1 MKTTI
6 LATVGSIIACS
17 SHLVAADDHKN
28 FKVLV
33 TPKLKYHD
41 ASKYCKIQGYS
52 LIDVT
57 SENFYPLS
65 KFVSKKLGKDSVWI
79 RSWNGDDYEQKYGE
93 TPLALTPMSKFGK
106 GSINVRKDYGLKLR
120 GICQLYPRVSYGYE
134 SRSISEKTYV
144 YDDKTGVYKVPTY
157 GYEEKKDYGYGDKKE
172 NYGSGD
178 KKGYGY
184 ENKKKEHDYEVEKPH
199 HGYEEPSYGYDH
211 EKKEYG
217 VRDLKVDNKDYE
229 KKDYEKKDYEKK
241 DYEKKDYGKDE
252 KDYGKDEKDYGKDKK
267 DYGKDKKD
275 YGMEKKDYGKDDTK
289 PEDGHVQPYPMPTW
303 E

>member
-6 LATVGSIIACS
+6 LATVASIIACS
-17 SHLVAADDHKN
+17 SHLVAADDHKD

-65 KFVSKKLGKDSVWI
+65 KFVSKKLGKDPVWI
-79 RSWNGDDYEQKYGE
+79 RSWNGDDYEQKHGE

-134 SRSISEKTYV
+134 SRSISDNSYG

-157 GYEEKKDYGYGDKKE
+157 GYESEKKKDYGYGKE
-172 NYGSGD
+172 NN
-178 KKGYGY
+178 GY

-199 HGYEEPSYGYDH
+199 YGYEEPSYGYDH
-211 EKKEYG
+211 KKKEYG

-229 KKDYEKKDYEKK
+229 KKDYEKKDYGKDYGKKDYGK
-241 DYEKKDYGKDE
+241 DYEKKDYGKE
-252 KDYGKDEKDYGKDKK
+252 KKDYGKDKK
-267 DYGKDKKD
+267 DYGK
-275 YGMEKKDYGKDDTK
+275 EKQDYGKDDKK
-289 PEDGHVQPYPMPTW
+289 PEDGYVKPYPMPTW

>member
-6 LATVGSIIACS
+6 LATVATIIACS
-17 SHLVAADDHKN
+17 SNLVAADDHKD

-57 SENFYPLS
+57 SENFNPLS
-65 KFVSKKLGKDSVWI
+65 KFVSKKLGKDPVWI
-79 RSWNGDDYEQKYGE
+79 RSWNGDDYEQKYGQ

-120 GICQLYPRVSYGYE
+120 GICQLYPRVSYGYKKKDYGKKDYE
-134 SRSISEKTYV
+134 SRSISNNSYG

-157 GYEEKKDYGYGDKKE
+157 GYDSEKKDYGYGDKE

-178 KKGYGY
+178 KKDYGY
-184 ENKKKEHDYEVEKPH
+184 ENKKEHDYEVEKPH
-199 HGYEEPSYGYDH
+199 YGYDEPSYGYDH
-211 EKKEYG
+211 VKQYG

-229 KKDYEKKDYEKK
+229 KKDYEKKDYGKKDYGKDEKKDYGK
-241 DYEKKDYGKDE
+241 DYEKKDYGK
-252 KDYGKDEKDYGKDKK
+252 
-267 DYGKDKKD
+267 
-275 YGMEKKDYGKDDTK
+275 EKKDYGKDDKKDYGKDDKK
-289 PEDGHVQPYPMPTW
+289 PEDGYEKPYPMPTW

>member
-6 LATVGSIIACS
+6 LATVASIIACS
-17 SHLVAADDHKN
+17 SHLVAADDHKD

-65 KFVSKKLGKDSVWI
+65 KFVSKKLGKDPVWI

-106 GSINVRKDYGLKLR
+106 GSINVRKEYGLKLR

-134 SRSISEKTYV
+134 SRSISDNSYG

-157 GYEEKKDYGYGDKKE
+157 GYEEKKDYGKKE
-172 NYGSGD
+172 NN
-178 KKGYGY
+178 GY

-229 KKDYEKKDYEKK
+229 KKDYEKKDYGKEK
-241 DYEKKDYGKDE
+241 
-252 KDYGKDEKDYGKDKK
+252 KDYGKDKK
-267 DYGKDKKD
+267 DYGKDDK
-275 YGMEKKDYGKDDTK
+275 K
-289 PEDGHVQPYPMPTW
+289 PEDGYEKPYPMPTW